1 MMMMI
6 VIPMVAK
13 EEMDDINEEHTLINF
28 KAMIIDQFIEDP
40 RYIVSQ
46 NVSRFGQKLL
56 TKVALISK
64 QDFQF
69 VSCQHLNFE
78 IHILLERG
86 Y

>member
-1 MMMMI
+1 MMMI

-28 KAMIIDQFIEDP
+28 KAMIIDQFIGDP

-64 QDFQF
+64 PAPAQIFNLF
-69 VSCQHLNFE
+69 PAN
-78 IHILLERG
+78 I
-86 Y
+86 